1 MPFAGYEDFEDCVN
15 KNRDKENPEAYCA
28 AIEQRVREG
37 SSLTMSKDSQPKINT
52 KNMVERKNVTLTE
65 VKMDSEAAT
74 FSGYASVFGEKDLQN
89 DIIRKGAFRKTIQ
102 DNKGVFVLLDQ
113 HDVEKEIGL
122 IQAEEDEVGLFIK
135 GSFYIDPKGDPNKE
149 IRLARETYVK
159 MMRRQEAG
167 KPLQFSIGYR
177 AINPRFEKGSRILEE
192 VGLAEV
198 STVTFPAAPLAI
210 TTSVKSEDPQHKLFM
225 ERYQMAIGEEYPIM
239 AVDVAVR
246 FMYDCVKNAMMMEDY
261 DEAMEM
267 LSMDL
272 NDFAAA
278 ITEAVDMYKTTA
290 AMSEEDMLEEI
301 DFRRQMVDDMME
313 SSTVES
319 EPFEEHSEESA
330 AEDAQKTELLAHLLE
345 LKKAA
350 QERQNTKQSG
360 PNLLSEEI
368 RKRAEDFR
376 HRALKEISN
385 V

>member
-1 MPFAGYEDFEDCVN
+1 MPFAGYQDFEDCVN

-37 SSLTMSKDSQPKINT
+37 SSLTMPKDSQPKINT

-65 VKMDSEAAT
+65 VKMDSEAGT

-122 IQAEEDEVGLFIK
+122 IQAEEDEIGLFIK

-210 TTSVKSEDPQHKLFM
+210 TTSVKSQDPQHKLFM

-239 AVDVAVR
+239 AVDIAVR

-290 AMSEEDMLEEI
+290 VMSEEDMLEEI
-301 DFRRQMVDDMME
+301 DFRRQMVDDILE

-319 EPFEEHSEESA
+319 EPFVEHSEESA

-350 QERQNTKQSG
+350 QERQNNKQSG
-360 PNLLSEEI
+360 PNLLSAEI

-376 HRALKEISN
+376 QRALKEISN